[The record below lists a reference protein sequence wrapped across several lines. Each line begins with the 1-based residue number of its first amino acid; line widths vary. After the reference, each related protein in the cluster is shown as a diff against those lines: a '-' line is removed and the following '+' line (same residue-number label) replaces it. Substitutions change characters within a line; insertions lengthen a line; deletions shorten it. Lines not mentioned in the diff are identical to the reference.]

1 MTKFLGNSK
10 YKTPL
15 KKTLVGKR
23 SFFIWKLT
31 YIALCKFSRLWLR
44 FSPFRGNFFKNLLI
58 WLIIGWQVC
67 ILGCVSDKYSYL
79 LKLCCNY
86 IFQVSIIFGH
96 FALETSGKNQILI
109 YPRTMNVLYVKSRNF
124 QIYYHQNHHF

>member
-31 YIALCKFSRLWLR
+31 YIALCKFPRLWLR

-58 WLIIGWQVC
+58 WLIIGWQAC

-109 YPRTMNVLYVKSRNF
+109 YPRTMNILSCKESKFSNLS
-124 QIYYHQNHHF
+124 YH